1 MKSTCYGYYYFY
13 SPLGARRRRQPQWEK
28 AKNNE

>member
-1 MKSTCYGYYYFY
+1 MKSMAYVCYYHY